1 MTTMDIRA
9 SISNDLSTFT
19 PDMLQMVADYVKSLR
34 RRQSQQQT
42 PITPLVAS
50 LFTGHKTTL
59 TDEELE
65 QMKYEYLAEKYL

>member
-34 RRQSQQQT
+34 RKQSQPQT

-50 LFTGHKTTL
+50 LFTGHKTDIS
-59 TDEELE
+59 DEELE
-65 QMKYEYLAEKYL
+65 QLKDDYIAEKYL